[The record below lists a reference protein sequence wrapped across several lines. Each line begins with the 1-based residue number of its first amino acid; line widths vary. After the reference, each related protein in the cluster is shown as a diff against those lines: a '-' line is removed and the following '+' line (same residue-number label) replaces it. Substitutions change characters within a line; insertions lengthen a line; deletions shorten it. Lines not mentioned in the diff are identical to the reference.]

1 MNSKLYLSLKAP
13 TPSIGAIIE
22 DAQHHCL
29 KTDLTGNASTTS
41 TSGDSTSTG
50 NVRNCVKAGKISVT
64 AKPHGV
70 RTSFSPLGS
79 GKMVSSQNQRKSL
92 SSPEPMSIGGDSE
105 RSRSPSPVEAGV
117 EHSVTADQLPVPVV
131 QLPRYSY

>member
-1 MNSKLYLSLKAP
+1 M
-13 TPSIGAIIE
+13 
-22 DAQHHCL
+22 
-29 KTDLTGNASTTS
+29 
-41 TSGDSTSTG
+41 
-50 NVRNCVKAGKISVT
+50 T

-117 EHSVTADQLPVPVV
+117 ELPVTADQLPVPVV
-131 QLPRYSY
+131 QLPRYSYGYFHFDVKVTNISLPIRILDKV